1 LNILFTKNTI
11 NGDYLRLVLRFLD
24 FLSPRLAPPAVGAV
38 GAVGA
43 ASVEVDG
50 PSSDPPFI
58 TSVDVAKTT
67 VVPARSAK
75 VISGTPPAVYVQNKS
90 DCVVATGAAALANKF
105 EKDDFIYSIYIVQ
118 TI

>member
-1 LNILFTKNTI
+1 
-11 NGDYLRLVLRFLD
+11 VLRFLD
-24 FLSPRLAPPAVGAV
+24 FLSPRLAPPAV
-38 GAVGA
+38 AVGA
-43 ASVEVDG
+43 AASVVVEVPG

-75 VISGTPPAVYVQNKS
+75 VRSGTPPAVYVQNKS

-105 EKDDFIYSIYIVQ
+105 EKDDFMYSIYIVQ